1 MPETLTEQLDKFYTS
16 TWANRV
22 GGVAEQVFNSRPF
35 WYFLKKGG
43 GMKKVRGGRRIELSL
58 RYGKS
63 PNVAWIGRGATV
75 RTGDMEHLTIAYYP
89 WRYLV
94 DSIVRFGIDDQQNRD
109 KHKIIDLANS
119 KIDTA
124 NDTLVETYE
133 QALFGAQEGIS
144 MIGLQ
149 NLVADDPTSA
159 ATVGAIP
166 QNTYDWWRNQ
176 ANSMAGVSF
185 ADQGINRMRT
195 MLNNCMNNLGM
206 DRPDIIVSGQQPYE
220 WYEEEARTQ
229 HLRIQDRGMA
239 DMGFDNQAYKNI
251 PMIWSPECADTRM
264 YFLNT
269 KFIYF
274 AYDPMYYFAMT
285 GWKDIPNQV
294 NDRVVQII
302 TACNL
307 ITNRRRCHGVI
318 TGINKA

>member
-1 MPETLTEQLDKFYTS
+1 MPDTLVEQLDKFYTS
-16 TWANRV
+16 TWANRQ

-63 PNVAWIGRGATV
+63 PNVQWIGRGTTV
-75 RTGDMEHLTIAYYP
+75 GTGDMEHLTIAYYP

-94 DSIVRFGIDDQQNRD
+94 DSIVRFGVDDQQNRD

-124 NDTLVETYE
+124 NDTLVEVYE
-133 QALFGAQEGIS
+133 QALFGAQAGIS
-144 MIGLQ
+144 MLGLQ
-149 NLVADDPTSA
+149 NLVDDVPSGAT
-159 ATVGAIP
+159 TVGGIP
-166 QNTYDWWRNQ
+166 QADYDWWRNQ
-176 ANSMAGVSF
+176 QKDAAGVFSMHGVN
-185 ADQGINRMRT
+185 DMRT

-206 DRPDIIVSGQQPYE
+206 DRPDIIVCGQSPYE
-220 WYEEEARTQ
+220 YYEEEARVE
-229 HLRIQDRGMA
+229 HLRINDRGMA
-239 DMGFDNQAYKNI
+239 DMGFMHQAYKGI

-274 AYDPMYYFAMT
+274 AYDPMYYFSMT

-318 TGINKA
+318 NGLNN